1 MPQDTTDI
9 LASVIGHSP
18 FDLLPPETHAA
29 LANKVRR
36 VHSDAGEVLFAEGQP
51 LKGLYLLEAGAVDIE
66 TAGSDLV
73 SHRRPGDVMGER
85 GLLRD
90 GLALLTASTVESS
103 TLLLIPKDLFLT
115 YVADYPAFADWFARS
130 APPIP
135 AQDGEDQSVGGLTA
149 LRVRDLMS
157 DAPVTC
163 APDATVREVAILM
176 RDNTISSVVV
186 TDGDDL
192 AGIITGRDLTGKVLA
207 EGRSPDTKVHEVM
220 TPDPI
225 TIAPGAVGLD
235 ALMTLA
241 DHRISHLPVAD
252 AGGIVGVIGKT
263 DLFRK
268 QANTASHMVSEIVQA
283 DSADE
288 MAQIMVR
295 LPRLLAQL
303 VFSGTRPDAVC
314 RRITDLTD
322 AITRRLLVLAEEK
335 LGPPPVPYLWLACGS
350 QGRREQ
356 TGVSD
361 QDNCLILDDAAT
373 PADDAY
379 FAKMAQFVSDGLNT
393 CGYVYC
399 PGDMMATNPRW
410 RQPRR
415 VWREYFDGWIAQPD
429 PMAQMLASVMFD
441 LRPIGGDQS
450 LFGALHQETLNAA
463 RANSIFVAHMI
474 HNSLKHTPPL
484 SLFRNFAL
492 IRSGEHKNML
502 DLKLSGVVP
511 VVDLGRVY
519 ALQGASEAVN
529 TSDRLE
535 AARDTGVLS
544 KSGAHDLMDAY
555 ELIAETRLRHQAEQI
570 SAGKEPDNFMAP
582 GQLSDLERSHLR
594 DAFMVIKTMQSY
606 LGHGRSTLE

>member
-1 MPQDTTDI
+1 MSQDQSDI
-9 LASVIGHSP
+9 LASVIGHTP
-18 FDLLPPETHAA
+18 FDLLPPDAHAA
-29 LANKVRR
+29 LAAHVRR
-36 VHSDAGEVLFAEGQP
+36 IQSAPGDVLFAEGQP
-51 LKGLYLLEAGAVDIE
+51 LEGLYLIESGAVDIE
-66 TAGSDLV
+66 AAGSDLV
-73 SHRRPGDVMGER
+73 SHRHAGDVMGER

-90 GLALLTASTVESS
+90 GLALLTACTVEPSS
-103 TLLLIPKDLFLT
+103 LLLIPKDIFLAH
-115 YVADYPAFADWFARS
+115 VATYPAFADWFARS

-135 AQDGEDQSVGGLTA
+135 GQPREDQSIGGLTA

-163 APDATVREVAILM
+163 APDATVRDVAVLM

-186 TDGDDL
+186 TDGNSL
-192 AGIITGRDLTGKVLA
+192 TGIITVRDLTAKVLA
-207 EGRSPDTKVHEVM
+207 EGRSPETPVHVVM
-220 TPDPI
+220 TPNPI

-241 DHRISHLPVAD
+241 DHEISHLPVAD
-252 AGGIVGVIGKT
+252 AGRIVGVIGKT

-268 QANTASHMVSEIVQA
+268 QANTASHMVSEIIQA
-283 DSADE
+283 DSAE
-288 MAQIMVR
+288 AMAHIMTR
-295 LPRLLAQL
+295 LPQLLAQL
-303 VFSGTRPDAVC
+303 VLSGTRPDAVC

-322 AITRRLLVLAEEK
+322 AITRRLLVLAEDR

-373 PADDAY
+373 PEDDAY
-379 FAKMAQFVSDGLNT
+379 FAQLAQFVSDGLNT

-399 PGDMMATNPRW
+399 PGDMMATTPRW
-410 RQPRR
+410 RQPRQ
-415 VWREYFDGWIAQPD
+415 VWREYFAGWIAQPD

-441 LRPIGGDQS
+441 LRPIGGDTR
-450 LFGALHQETLNAA
+450 LFEALHSETLAAA
-463 RANSIFVAHMI
+463 RDNSIFVAHMI
-474 HNSLKHTPPL
+474 RNSLKHTPPL

-502 DLKLSGVVP
+502 DLKHSGVVP

-529 TSDRLE
+529 TTDRIE
-535 AARDTGVLS
+535 AARDSGVLS
-544 KSGAHDLMDAY
+544 KSGAHDLLDAY
-555 ELIAETRLRHQAEQI
+555 GLIAEIRLRHQAEQI
-570 SAGKEPDNFMAP
+570 RAGKAPDNFMAP
-582 GQLSDLERSHLR
+582 GKLSDLERSHLR